1 MRAEKLKVL
10 IVDDHVLV
18 RRGIRSLLE
27 DEPDFGPVGEADNGA
42 QALRRVR
49 DEPWDVVLM
58 DIDMPGPSAFQVT
71 RSIKQNRPALPI
83 LVLTMYPERQFAMR
97 MLGAGASGYMTKAAA
112 PEHLVT
118 AIHRLVEG
126 MAYVSSSVARQL
138 VCGKSSVEDKEPHE
152 LLSGREID
160 VLRAIASGVPL
171 AKIASDMF
179 ISPKTVTTYRARI
192 FDKLNLASNTEL
204 VRYALDHG
212 LIR

>member
-1 MRAEKLKVL
+1 M
-10 IVDDHVLV
+10 
-18 RRGIRSLLE
+18 
-27 DEPDFGPVGEADNGA
+27 
-42 QALRRVR
+42 Q
-49 DEPWDVVLM
+49 
-58 DIDMPGPSAFQVT
+58 
-71 RSIKQNRPALPI
+71 
-83 LVLTMYPERQFAMR
+83 QFADISGIQCNLRIESDSLEIVNDYEMGGEVFR
-97 MLGAGASGYMTKAAA
+97 VLQETLTNVARHAEATRIDSAGASGYMTKAAA

-118 AIHRLVEG
+118 AIYRLVEG